1 MFFIAFNYTS
11 RSTRANRELAEA
23 KRDPNTPSVGGLVG
37 SCMAASS
44 LSRTGR
50 KYSKARVQKQ
60 GAEPGAETGCRD
72 RVQRQGCMVGIS
84 PTRLPWPKNLE
95 LHNVAII

>member
-11 RSTRANRELAEA
+11 KFTRANQELAKA
-23 KRDPNTPSVGGLVG
+23 KCNPNTPSVGGLVG
-37 SCMAASS
+37 SYMAASS
-44 LSRTGR
+44 LFRTRR

-60 GAEPGAETGCRD
+60 GVEPGAKTGCRD
-72 RVQRQGCMVGIS
+72 RVQRQGCIVGIS
-84 PTRLPWPKNLE
+84 PTRLLWPKNLE